1 MQGTVIVS
9 DQGNDKPTPGQ
20 EGEARWRLAA
30 IVESSDDA
38 IVGKNLNGV
47 VTSWNKAAEALFG
60 YAAEEILGRP
70 ITMIFPPDALGEEA
84 TILDRVRR
92 GEKLTHFETRRR
104 RKDGTIIPVS
114 LTVSAIRDQDGR
126 IVGVSKIVRDLSE
139 TQRVNQELQR
149 REALLRSVLDTVP
162 DGLVV
167 IDEQARIQSFSAA
180 AERLFGFRAEEVLG
194 QNIKVLMPPS
204 YRDEHDDYLARYRA
218 TGERRMIGT
227 SRSVVGQRKDG
238 STFPMEL
245 AVGEVSLPGARLFTG
260 FVRDLTERQE
270 HERRLGELR
279 AQLAHVSRLNDL
291 GQMASA
297 LAHEVNQPLAAI
309 ANYISGARRLFAAGN
324 HSGAWQAMER
334 VGAQADRARQIIE
347 RLRDFAR
354 KGEAEKRVESLPR
367 TIEEASALALVGVG
381 QEVRLHIR
389 VADEAAEAVIDK
401 VQIQQVLLNLMR
413 NAVEAMA
420 GSARRELSISTARAG
435 EMVAISV
442 ADTGPGLPEQVRAR
456 LFQPFVTTKSTG
468 MGVGLSVSRAIVE
481 AHGGELRAEDAEGG
495 GTVFRLTVPPAPPS

>member
-1 MQGTVIVS
+1 MS
-9 DQGNDKPTPGQ
+9 DQGNNNPATQ
-20 EGEARWRLAA
+20 EDEARWRLAA
-30 IVESSDDA
+30 IAESSDDA
-38 IVGKNLNGV
+38 IVGKDLNGIV
-47 VTSWNKAAEALFG
+47 SSWNKAAEALFG
-60 YAAEEILGRP
+60 YTAEEIVGRP
-70 ITMIFPPDALGEEA
+70 ITMIFPPDALEEEA
-84 TILDRVRR
+84 AILDRVRR
-92 GEKLTHFETRRR
+92 GERLAHFETWRR
-104 RKDGTIIPVS
+104 RKDGTTIPVS
-114 LTVSAIRDQDGR
+114 LTISPIRDQNGQ

-139 TQRVNQELQR
+139 AQRVNQELQR
-149 REALLRSVLDTVP
+149 REALLRSILDTVP
-162 DGLVV
+162 DGLVI
-167 IDEQARIQSFSAA
+167 IDERARIQSFSAA

-194 QNIKVLMPPS
+194 QNVKVLMPPP
-204 YRDEHDDYLARYRA
+204 YRDEHDGYMARYLA
-218 TGERRMIGT
+218 TGERRVIGVG
-227 SRSVVGQRKDG
+227 RVVVGRRKDG

-245 AVGEVSLPGARLFTG
+245 AVGEVNLPGARLFTG

-334 VGAQADRARQIIE
+334 VGAQADRARQIIQ

-381 QEVRLHIR
+381 QEVSLHIR